1 MNILKFITR
10 PFTSPSRLSKLPVGT
25 FCKSKSQ
32 LFNSKETIED
42 WQYCKMIS
50 EELKNSN
57 VNKAVSLLF
66 EVLMMLLRATLTNK
80 F

>member
-10 PFTSPSRLSKLPVGT
+10 PFTSLPRLTKLPLGT
-25 FCKSKSQ
+25 FCKSNNL

-50 EELKNSN
+50 EELKSSN

-66 EVLMMLLRATLTNK
+66 EVLMMLLRVTLTNK